1 MPESMSS
8 LSGWKS
14 LGYSVLAMRNPE
26 NPRAGAAVPAPDP
39 LAALIRKL
47 RARRGLSLQA
57 LGRLVEASAPHL
69 YHIETGRKLPSE
81 ELAARIA
88 RALDQD
94 PDVFRAWV
102 RATGRSDWRT
112 THHATILLDNYIRDP
127 EVARLM
133 AEAGIDVQ
141 SVLSELRAEEPGGLS
156 PHARPTATTREVT
169 GIEAAARSVLG
180 HEAAAREAASYE
192 AGAREAAAREAAA
205 YEAGAQAV
213 VASRL
218 EPSRHTLAAESRAA
232 YRSVP
237 GDAHSHARILVPVL
251 DPGRDPAQRG
261 WSIMLRRG
269 AALRLDPGDLA
280 TVEHLD
286 HPFAYALTPEIARRA
301 AGALPS
307 EGFAILTREAGW
319 PPDPGHIYAVRHQ
332 ERIELGPVMWNGGE
346 LLLLP
351 PPGATD
357 FVVLRTAADWQGSE
371 VLRGRVVLIARPT

>member
-1 MPESMSS
+1 
-8 LSGWKS
+8 
-14 LGYSVLAMRNPE
+14 
-26 NPRAGAAVPAPDP
+26 
-39 LAALIRKL
+39 
-47 RARRGLSLQA
+47 
-57 LGRLVEASAPHL
+57 VEASAPHL

-180 HEAAAREAASYE
+180 HEAAAREAASYEAGAREAAAREAAAHEAGARGAEAREAAAYE